1 MLNETQQSLIP
12 PDQAPPLP
20 GPSVLPPGLAA
31 TAGSRSES
39 SLSGPPPLVD
49 ASAEQLHKQSQQ
61 SHFIREDKLND
72 WIGTT
77 VLAASVG
84 DNSGG
89 YGIIIGAND
98 QQVEVQVA
106 GASSPVQ
113 LTWDLISWTALPAS
127 SSDIFQESP
136 VYAPFANATIDKK
149 KGQAHRLR
157 VALQEAKARKS
168 LDEAWPDHFWK
179 AVAFEKCTLGLEPL
193 VQTTL
198 EAGGYH
204 GDSTLGQ
211 PKDSLEAGLLKIID
225 LGGFFP
231 GSGPEVRPEIP
242 ILPDWLIKEGTLHT
256 TTEVERNG
264 LVKPGG
270 RSPKGD
276 GKQKKGKGKKDASAK
291 GAKGE

>member
-1 MLNETQQSLIP
+1 MLPTN
-12 PDQAPPLP
+12 
-20 GPSVLPPGLAA
+20 
-31 TAGSRSES
+31 
-39 SLSGPPPLVD
+39 
-49 ASAEQLHKQSQQ
+49 
-61 SHFIREDKLND
+61 
-72 WIGTT
+72 
-77 VLAASVG
+77 
-84 DNSGG
+84 
-89 YGIIIGAND
+89 
-98 QQVEVQVA
+98 
-106 GASSPVQ
+106 
-113 LTWDLISWTALPAS
+113 
-127 SSDIFQESP
+127 SSDSP
-136 VYAPFANATIDKK
+136 HENLVYAPFANSAVDKE

-168 LDEAWPDHFWK
+168 LEEAWPDLFWS
-179 AVAFEKCTLGLEPL
+179 AVAWEKNTLGLEPL

-211 PKDSLEAGLLKIID
+211 PKDSLESGLLKIID

-242 ILPDWLIKEGTLHT
+242 ILPDWLVKEGTLHT
-256 TTEVERNG
+256 TTEVKRNG